1 MQKINL
7 DLLKQAQAEWQK
19 EDSSESLQDGTKVIA
34 EFHGENVPEVL
45 LALVG
50 SLVNSDPERAQQFLL
65 VTLAGY
71 LQIGR
76 HLGHL
81 EASQTEPGKSETA
94 G

>member
-7 DLLKQAQAEWQK
+7 DLLAQAQAEWQK
-19 EDSSESLQDGTKVIA
+19 EDSIESLQDGTKVIA
-34 EFHGENVPEVL
+34 EFHGENVPEVI

-50 SLVNSDPERAQQFLL
+50 SLVSTNPKRAQKFLL

-76 HLGHL
+76 HLGYL
-81 EASQTEPGKSETA
+81 EALQTEPGKSETA